1 MNTAPSADVLIVGAG
16 PAGLAL
22 ACALADAGIRSH
34 VLEQQPLS
42 ALVDPPEDG
51 RDIALTH
58 RARRIFTTLGLWE
71 RLPADEIAPLKRA
84 QVTNGQSPEVL
95 PFDGEADG
103 HEQLGWLVPN
113 HRIRAACFAGA
124 QARSGFI
131 RLSGDARVT
140 GLERDA
146 QQATLTLADGQRLSA
161 PLVVAADSRFSSV
174 RRLAGIGA
182 RMLDF
187 GRTAIVCRMAH
198 SEPHDGTAHECFLHG
213 HTLAMLPMA
222 GRQSSAVWTV
232 KSDGANAILAMSD
245 DDFAQAVDQAFG
257 HKLGRLSQSGQ
268 RHAYPLVA
276 VYAERFH
283 GPRFALVGDSAVGM
297 HPVTAHGYN
306 FGLYG
311 VEVLA
316 AELAQA
322 AQAGRD
328 LGDEAA
334 LQAYAREHQRI
345 TWPIYLGTN
354 VVVKLF
360 TNDQPAAKLA
370 REAIVRATNLLPPI
384 KAAVTR
390 QLTGDRMGSPWAA
403 FMPAFVPGLVP
414 AWVKQLPK
422 PPLPDLGLRSRFPN
436 FPNFPDF
443 PGFPGRR

>member
-1 MNTAPSADVLIVGAG
+1 VVTLKADEAPEWLALDDAAFGARVQAQLGGRLGSVRMVGA
-16 PAGLAL
+16 
-22 ACALADAGIRSH
+22 
-34 VLEQQPLS
+34 
-42 ALVDPPEDG
+42 
-51 RDIALTH
+51 
-58 RARRIFTTLGLWE
+58 
-71 RLPADEIAPLKRA
+71 
-84 QVTNGQSPEVL
+84 
-95 PFDGEADG
+95 
-103 HEQLGWLVPN
+103 
-113 HRIRAACFAGA
+113 
-124 QARSGFI
+124 
-131 RLSGDARVT
+131 
-140 GLERDA
+140 
-146 QQATLTLADGQRLSA
+146 
-161 PLVVAADSRFSSV
+161 
-174 RRLAGIGA
+174 
-182 RMLDF
+182 
-187 GRTAIVCRMAH
+187 
-198 SEPHDGTAHECFLHG
+198 
-213 HTLAMLPMA
+213 
-222 GRQSSAVWTV
+222 
-232 KSDGANAILAMSD
+232 
-245 DDFAQAVDQAFG
+245 
-257 HKLGRLSQSGQ
+257 
-268 RHAYPLVA
+268 RHHYPLVA
-276 VYAERFH
+276 VYAHRFAAS
-283 GPRFALVGDSAVGM
+283 RFALIGDAAVGM